1 MKVSVLVPVYG
12 VERYI
17 ERCAESLFEQ
27 TYDDLEYVFVDD
39 CTPDRSIDILR
50 SVAGRYPRREGQV
63 KIIRNARNQG
73 IGAVRQTLIDNCTGD
88 CLTFVDSDDYLPRQ
102 AVSRLASEMGRSG
115 ADIVD
120 GAWQKVTADGPS
132 AVVKP
137 CHERDDGRYLA
148 MLLCQNIVSNRLWGR
163 LYRRRLFTQ
172 DGVRL
177 APGIDYCEDYSLM
190 PRLMHYAHRSFTD
203 DPVYFYSDEN
213 AASYTHTVSE
223 KHIRSML
230 KANRIVLDFF
240 TANDTHGRYLTPL
253 QFGLVNA
260 LRVVRAHGF
269 SQIEADSLLPYR
281 PHGPLFRLL
290 AAMMRGKC
298 PFRMAETAYLAA
310 RRLYTGTVKG
320 NDRA

>member
-12 VERYI
+12 VEKYI
-17 ERCAESLFEQ
+17 RRCVESLFNQ
-27 TYDDLEYVFVDD
+27 TYADLEFVFVDD
-39 CTPDRSIDILR
+39 CSPDRSIDILR
-50 SVAGRYPRREGQV
+50 SVMAERPERAGQV
-63 KIIRNARNQG
+63 RLIRNPSNQG
-73 IGAVRQTLIDNCTGD
+73 IGAVRQTLIDECTGD
-88 CLTFVDSDDYLPRQ
+88 CLTFVDSDDYLPPR
-102 AVSRLASEMGRSG
+102 AVELLCAEMERSG
-115 ADIVD
+115 ADMVD
-120 GAWQKVTADGPS
+120 GGWQRVTRSGAGGVNKPFQDGD
-132 AVVKP
+132 
-137 CHERDDGRYLA
+137 ERRYLSL
-148 MLLCQNIVSNRLWGR
+148 LLCQNLVSNRRWGR
-163 LYRRRLFTQ
+163 LDRRRLFT
-172 DGVRL
+172 DHGIRL
-177 APGIDYCEDYSLM
+177 ARGVDFCEDYSVM
-190 PRLMHYAHRSFTD
+190 TRLMFYARRSFIN

-269 SQIEADSLLPYR
+269 SQTEADSLLPYR